1 LAKVDTPRLL
11 WPQGKDPETFDEKKL
26 HRKCID
32 DLGVDN
38 IVRIMSDSRDEFIF
52 IKQHLTQ
59 LCSDPEVIKFRLD
72 ILRDLVNNEKILE
85 TFEDIMSQIE
95 IIEGNQSPGH
105 VGRKAESTEWKHRKI
120 VWRVETLEAFS
131 EIVLKIYNTLKNH
144 RDNLISEGLI
154 YLYEYLKEIAEGE
167 DFKSLVEKLPDF
179 KEQINR
185 LSGVIIGVNLNNRLE
200 PIEAVFLDVKPKPF
214 RDKPLLAKL
223 FNLENKN
230 SEVFGISQFHSIEK
244 DNSTLERH
252 LYKDLEEIFAKV
264 LTPVEKALTQYA
276 QFKVPFILELK
287 NDIRFFSGAV
297 KLIKKLSQAGIKMCR
312 PRVEKPEKRICEI
325 DNLIEINLALE
336 LLKEEMEKDD
346 VEEEDINL
354 KPRIVPNDIKFNS
367 EGRIFILTG
376 PNQGGK
382 TTFTRSIGIT
392 QIMFQAGL
400 FIPAG
405 KARISPVDIVYTHFS
420 EKEKISTEDGRLGE
434 ESRRLSWIFRN
445 ISSDSLLL
453 MNESLSSTSPGES
466 LYLLKDIVKALR
478 ILGCRAVFTTH
489 LHRLAECIDEINTEV
504 NGKSKVKS
512 LVAEVERK
520 PDSQAKRTYKIIP
533 KPPEGL
539 SFARDIAEKY
549 GISFDRLQDIIEKS
563 N

>member
-1 LAKVDTPRLL
+1 LTIVDTPRLL
-11 WPQGKDPETFDEKKL
+11 WPQGKNEETFEDKEL
-26 HRKCID
+26 HRKSIE
-32 DLGVDN
+32 DLGIDN
-38 IVRIMSDSRDEFIF
+38 IVRIMSDSRDDFIF
-52 IKQHLTQ
+52 IKQHLIQ

-72 ILRDLVNNEKILE
+72 ILQDIVNNENILE
-85 TFEDIMSQIE
+85 VFEDIIPLIE

-105 VGRKAESTEWKHRKI
+105 IGRKSESTEWKHRKI

-131 EIVLKIYNTLKNH
+131 EIVSKIYNTLSSY

-154 YLYEYLKEIAEGE
+154 NLYEYLKEIVEGE

-179 KEQINR
+179 KEEINR
-185 LSGVIIGVNLNNRLE
+185 LSGVIIGVNLNSRLE
-200 PIEAVFLDVKPKPF
+200 PVEAVFLDVKAKPF

-223 FNLENKN
+223 FNLEEKD

-252 LYKDLEEIFAKV
+252 LYKDLEEIFEKI
-264 LTPVEKALTQYA
+264 LTPVEKALNAYA
-276 QFKVPFILELK
+276 QLKVPFILKLK
-287 NDIRFFSGAV
+287 NDICFFSGAF
-297 KLIKKLSQAGIKMCR
+297 KMIKKLKSAGIKMCR
-312 PRVEKPEKRICEI
+312 PRVEKPRERICEI
-325 DNLIEINLALE
+325 DNLVEINLALE
-336 LLKEEMEKDD
+336 LLKEELDKDD
-346 VEEEDINL
+346 VEEEDINI
-354 KPRIVPNDIKFNS
+354 KPKIVPNDIKFNS

-392 QIMFQAGL
+392 QILFQAGL
-400 FIPAG
+400 FIPASE
-405 KARISPVDIVYTHFS
+405 ARISPVDIVYTHFS

-489 LHRLAECIDEINTEV
+489 LHRLAESIDEINTEIE
-504 NGKSKVKS
+504 GESKVKS

-520 PDSQAKRTYKIIP
+520 PDSQAKRTYKIKP
-533 KPPEGL
+533 KPPEGM